1 MVGGAKNA
9 IDRMIVTLGCI
20 VHPAFR
26 GICASLCA
34 WMRISVTS
42 QNGSNATRLLC
53 RPGFASDFGL
63 HT

>member
-1 MVGGAKNA
+1 MEVGAENA

-42 QNGSNATRLLC
+42 
-53 RPGFASDFGL
+53 
-63 HT
+63 